1 MACPHAAGVV
11 ALLKSH
17 RPNLTF
23 EEVKLYLSQGA
34 EQRNLT
40 QTGNNCGGITED
52 IFPNHA
58 FGIGRINAFQS
69 LKNLVSA
76 YA

>member
-17 RPNLTF
+17 KKDLTF
-23 EEVKLYLSQGA
+23 TEVKKYLNEGA

-40 QTGNNCGGITED
+40 QTGRNCGGITED

-58 FGIGRINAFQS
+58 FGIGRINAYQS
-69 LKNLVSA
+69 LKKLVGV
-76 YA
+76 